1 MSQHTG
7 KVNESDFTV
16 LLCEQ
21 GYITLTI
28 QATVV
33 FHLHFTTC
41 SSCILLLLGK
51 KPYSYNS
58 GIV

>member
-7 KVNESDFTV
+7 KVNESDVTV

-28 QATVV
+28 QATVG
-33 FHLHFTTC
+33 FYFYFTTC

-51 KPYSYNS
+51 NPFYLIKE
-58 GIV
+58 

>member
-28 QATVV
+28 QATVE
-33 FHLHFTTC
+33 FHLRFTTR
-41 SSCILLLLGK
+41 SSYILLLLGK
-51 KPYSYNS
+51 KSYSCNS
-58 GIV
+58 GIA